1 MDEAFTEDQQQV
13 ICETENLCRRKGE
26 DDVCRDKVT
35 LLSAEEARRY
45 FPEEKARIARATLT
59 AIENGLEPPEPGDTR
74 CLWLL
79 RSEETLEPAE
89 HAWDAESAY
98 VMESGAIEIE
108 HMSWP
113 LSGIRPVI
121 TVDLEKAK
129 RCQLDINRKGYDPAE
144 DLLPYHKLCDLIN
157 ALETQRQKA
166 NLEIPDSMPLADP
179 PQMLHAHYCE
189 EQNGSEAARGG
200 FEFQSVSLEE
210 MLRQKPNAEL
220 MRIVQKFKRDHAYSL
235 DQRAKDFAQGFRVEP
250 SAFDAHHD
258 RLAEI
263 YAGSMEKCR
272 SLSALRSFA
281 WTVGALLE
289 NLLDV
294 HNQWDCRAN
303 TSVFELED
311 AANLMWACSGLARRG
326 TPAQSGGTS
335 VRAVRA

>member
-1 MDEAFTEDQQQV
+1 
-13 ICETENLCRRKGE
+13 
-26 DDVCRDKVT
+26 
-35 LLSAEEARRY
+35 
-45 FPEEKARIARATLT
+45 
-59 AIENGLEPPEPGDTR
+59 
-74 CLWLL
+74 
-79 RSEETLEPAE
+79 
-89 HAWDAESAY
+89 
-98 VMESGAIEIE
+98 
-108 HMSWP
+108 
-113 LSGIRPVI
+113 
-121 TVDLEKAK
+121 
-129 RCQLDINRKGYDPAE
+129 
-144 DLLPYHKLCDLIN
+144 
-157 ALETQRQKA
+157 
-166 NLEIPDSMPLADP
+166 MPLADP

-235 DQRAKDFAQGFRVEP
+235 DQRGKDIAQGFRVEP

-311 AANLMWACSGLARRG
+311 AANLMWACSGLAR
-326 TPAQSGGTS
+326 
-335 VRAVRA
+335 